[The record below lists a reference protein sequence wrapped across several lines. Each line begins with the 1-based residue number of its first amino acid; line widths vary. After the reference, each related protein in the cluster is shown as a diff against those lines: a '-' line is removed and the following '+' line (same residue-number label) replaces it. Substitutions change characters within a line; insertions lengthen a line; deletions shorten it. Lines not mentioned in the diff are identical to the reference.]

1 MIDELNLK
9 GYTVGGAQ
17 VSKKHGGFIVN
28 FDNATGQ
35 DVIDVINHIKS
46 EVFAKF
52 GIKLEVE
59 QRII

>member
-1 MIDELNLK
+1 MKKVVIF
-9 GYTVGGAQ
+9 GITGSVGNQ
-17 VSKKHGGFIVN
+17 
-28 FDNATGQ
+28 T
-35 DVIDVINHIKS
+35 IDVINHIKS